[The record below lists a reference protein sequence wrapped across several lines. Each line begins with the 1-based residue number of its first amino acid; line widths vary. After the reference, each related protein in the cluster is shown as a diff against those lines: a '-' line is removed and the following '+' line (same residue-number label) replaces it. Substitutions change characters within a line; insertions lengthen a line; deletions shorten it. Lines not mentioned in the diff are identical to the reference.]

1 MYCISDQLCR
11 TNMSSPEPA
20 TEFKWTCPDGIKL
33 AGKRITK
40 AIGGPGKKI
49 SILALH
55 GWMDNCATFD
65 ALADGLIEKLA
76 SAGKVSEVDF
86 CAIDLPGHGHSSHKS
101 LDGPSS
107 ILAEYCYYVFEA
119 LRQLEWKS
127 EDVTL
132 IGHSMGG
139 AISVMFAAAFPV
151 ERIVMLDSLGPM
163 PKPEEAVSKN
173 LRSHIKIRG
182 QGKMPS
188 SVYPSFEKA
197 VSIRCQTPA
206 LLFPGKQYI
215 SEETARALVKR
226 GSIIKEGGKLQF
238 RHDQRLNWPSMLF
251 LTETQLKQMYKDV
264 ANQKTSVCL
273 LTAIEGMPFP
283 PDKVSVVTGLL
294 KPDVY
299 KVLPGSHH
307 FHSDPDSVGEV
318 VEVIF
323 SWL

>member
-11 TNMSSPEPA
+11 TSMSSPEPA
-20 TEFKWTCPDGIKL
+20 IEFTWTCPDGIKL
-33 AGKRITK
+33 AGKRVTK

-49 SILALH
+49 QILALH

-65 ALADGLIEKLA
+65 ALADQLIEKLV
-76 SAGKVSEVDF
+76 SDGKVVEIDF
-86 CAIDLPGHGHSSHKS
+86 VAIDLPGHGHSSHKS

-107 ILAEYCYYVFEA
+107 LMAEYCYYVFEA
-119 LRQLEWKS
+119 LRHLQWKP
-127 EDVTL
+127 EDTTI
-132 IGHSMGG
+132 IGHSMGA
-139 AISVMFAAAFPV
+139 AIAVMYAAAFPV

-163 PKPEEAVSKN
+163 PKPAEAISKN

-188 SVYPSFEKA
+188 SVYPSFEMA
-197 VSIRCQTPA
+197 VETRCKTPG

-215 SEETARALVKR
+215 SESSARALVKR
-226 GSIIKEGGKLQF
+226 GSIQNGGKLQF

-251 LTETQLKQMYKDV
+251 LTESQLKQMYKDV
-264 ANQKTSVCL
+264 ANQKTSTCL
-273 LTAIEGMPFP
+273 LTAIDGMPFP
-283 PDKVSVVTGLL
+283 PDKVSIVTGLL
-294 KPDVY
+294 KPDIY
-299 KVLPGSHH
+299 KSLPGSHH

-318 VEVIF
+318 VDTIF